1 MANRPRTSPTRRFQ
15 ELLSLVAEEH
25 EVELQDLR
33 AENQRLNEEL
43 RRLRGE
49 VQHEVPHHSLPYS
62 ATDLRMAAAHPE
74 PDPPH
79 ASAATLI
86 HGDNQNP
93 LVEVVIHG
101 AGGLPEA
108 LLQAADGSTCQLCTT
123 FGFEDAK
130 SGWLPLQRDAWM
142 SAPNMVG
149 ASEQTW
155 EAVLTRPCRLCLQ
168 VASTFLSD
176 DELFVELHLPGRKVA
191 LACASVKLGSQRQK
205 WAFDRGG
212 FLDAEVL
219 VNGAHS
225 VPKMVASE
233 KDSDSDRDSKD
244 DIREIKQAGKIEIKH
259 TTSQRLHKI
268 FKVKDEVAK
277 MILARD
283 LAKALKSSRTKGNS
297 FQLSFEHHQLEE
309 LLYELQKIHGYV
321 FGNEPRQSKQA
332 RRSNSAAAVLPWKSF
347 LECLL
352 LKNLPEFSSGQTSLR
367 LYIMQKALLGDDL
380 PSMGASRALVQA
392 YEQVKKPLTAA
403 NRIVMLITLVST
415 VFIFINFVCT
425 GVALD
430 YLPGWWGWKYVDSV
444 FGFFFIVE
452 TLLKLFAVGWRE
464 YCCGAEKWWNFFD
477 SGISL
482 VALVELVYN
491 FIVEGLQNNMP
502 TRVALTLRVLR
513 LARVSFYMK
522 LINTPLLQELA
533 NIVQGFLVAVPSLF
547 WVLVTLSVVV
557 YVSALALRAT
567 VLNISGKYYGP
578 DVCGSGDLLDFNTTL
593 PTGCGGIHDVYGQE
607 YCGTVL
613 GCMFTIF
620 RCMIGD
626 CTTAGGRSL
635 TLIWSQGYG
644 VQFDIFYSFSMV
656 VVIFGMFNII
666 TAIFVEATLNGLK
679 ETDAA
684 RKYAQAYESN
694 YMTEQLGKLIM
705 SISKHVSSMRKAEG
719 AVAKLAK
726 SFSWTSK
733 DSDSSLNKEMFLT
746 EAEFIGAIRNTDV
759 RMLLDDLDV
768 ILEPRPGVF
777 EAFNTEEDG
786 TVSMSELV
794 AGLLSFRGELQKVD
808 VLTTKKYM
816 ENMTKELHDVHNLQS
831 QMIARIVQ
839 IEQQPKQPQM
849 PVERPPETSRRMVV
863 AVPRRRIPKW

>member
-1 MANRPRTSPTRRFQ
+1 M
-15 ELLSLVAEEH
+15 
-25 EVELQDLR
+25 ELQDLR
-33 AENQRLNEEL
+33 AENERLNEEL
-43 RRLRGE
+43 RRFRGE
-49 VQHEVPHHSLPYS
+49 VPYQGPHYPLPYS
-62 ATDLRMAAAHPE
+62 ATDLRVAAARPD

-79 ASAATLI
+79 ASAAALI
-86 HGDNQNP
+86 PGDNQNP

-101 AGGLPEA
+101 ASGLPEA
-108 LLQAADGSTCQLCTT
+108 LLQAADGSTCQLCMS
-123 FGFEDAK
+123 FGFQDAK

-155 EAVLTRPCRLCLQ
+155 EAVLTRPCSLCLQ
-168 VASTFLSD
+168 VANTFLSEE
-176 DELFVELHLPGRKVA
+176 ELFVELHLPGRKVA

-225 VPKMVASE
+225 VPKIVADG
-233 KDSDSDRDSKD
+233 KDSDSDGDSKED
-244 DIREIKQAGKIEIKH
+244 MHEIKRMRKIEIKH

-268 FKVKDEVAK
+268 FKVKDEVTK
-277 MILARD
+277 MVMARD
-283 LAKALKSSRTKGNS
+283 LAKALKLSKTKGNA
-297 FQLSFEHHQLEE
+297 FQLNFEHHQLEE

-321 FGNEPRQSKQA
+321 FDNEPRLSKEA
-332 RRSNSAAAVLPWKSF
+332 KRPSHSVATVLPWKSF

-352 LKNLPEFSSGQTSLR
+352 LENLPIFSSGQTSLR

-392 YEQVKKPLTAA
+392 YEQVRKPLTAA
-403 NRIVMLITLVST
+403 NRIVMWITLVST

-425 GVALD
+425 GIALD
-430 YLPGWWGWKYVDSV
+430 YLPGWWGWKYVDSF

-452 TLLKLFAVGWRE
+452 SFLKLVVVGWRA
-464 YCCGAEKWWNFFD
+464 YFCGAEKWWNFFD
-477 SGISL
+477 SGISF
-482 VALVELVYN
+482 VALAELVYN
-491 FIVEGLQNNMP
+491 FITSGMQNGMP

-557 YVSALALRAT
+557 YVSALAMRAT
-567 VLNISGKYYGP
+567 VRNISGKYDGP
-578 DVCGSGDLLDFNTTL
+578 GVCGSGDLLDFNTTL

-644 VQFDIFYSFSMV
+644 VQFDVFYSFSMV

-666 TAIFVEATLNGLK
+666 TAIFVEATMNGLK

-694 YMTEQLGKLIM
+694 YMTEQLGKLVM
-705 SISKHVSSMRKAEG
+705 SISKHVSNMRKAEG
-719 AVAKLAK
+719 VVAKFSK
-726 SFSWTSK
+726 SLSWTSK

-746 EAEFIGAIRNTDV
+746 EEEFIGAIRNTDV

-768 ILEPRPGVF
+768 VLEPRPGVF
-777 EAFNTEEDG
+777 EAFNTQEDG

-816 ENMTKELHDVHNLQS
+816 ENMTKGLHDVHVLQS
-831 QMIARIVQ
+831 QMMARIVQ

-849 PVERPPETSRRMVV
+849 PVDRPPETSRRMVV
-863 AVPRRRIPKW
+863 AVPRRRVPKW